1 MHAVMLPVAAFN
13 NQEDSM
19 ESGRAI
25 MECQTA
31 RRAQNNVSQMV
42 ESLFSSVI
50 FAKDLAARCKDRVL
64 QLTDDVTQTIAQDLE
79 NVLQNIYDDLGSI
92 SASTFSSNAYMDVL
106 MKSQGYSEADRSMNG
121 EQQAQKEVSS

>member
-1 MHAVMLPVAAFN
+1 MYAVMLSLAAVDS
-13 NQEDSM
+13 QGDSM

-25 MECQTA
+25 MERQTA
-31 RRAQNNVSQMV
+31 RRTQDSVSQLV

-79 NVLQNIYDDLGSI
+79 NVLKTYMMILA
-92 SASTFSSNAYMDVL
+92 ASRHQHLAVMLTWMC
-106 MKSQGYSEADRSMNG
+106 
-121 EQQAQKEVSS
+121 

>member
-1 MHAVMLPVAAFN
+1 
-13 NQEDSM
+13 
-19 ESGRAI
+19 
-25 MECQTA
+25 
-31 RRAQNNVSQMV
+31 VSFLLKTLLQG
-42 ESLFSSVI
+42 
-50 FAKDLAARCKDRVL
+50 AKTVL

>member
-42 ESLFSSVI
+42 ESLFPSVI
-50 FAKDLAARCKDRVL
+50 FAKDLAARCKDSVATHR
-64 QLTDDVTQTIAQDLE
+64 
-79 NVLQNIYDDLGSI
+79 
-92 SASTFSSNAYMDVL
+92 
-106 MKSQGYSEADRSMNG
+106 
-121 EQQAQKEVSS
+121 